1 MGLDPGLTCRIQQ
14 LIISL
19 DGLGIFTSDVHIR
32 IGWGHPAQAKEPK
45 MHKLNSGGPFTGNV
59 VRLPIMGHRG
69 GEAILPAGIAAWPTP
84 RPTSGAT
91 ITVNMAMEIVRKP
104 DPARYTDDQV
114 LEACKVVRRNGYG
127 HDWRMAVELEKALKM
142 KGDN

>member
-1 MGLDPGLTCRIQQ
+1 
-14 LIISL
+14 
-19 DGLGIFTSDVHIR
+19 
-32 IGWGHPAQAKEPK
+32 
-45 MHKLNSGGPFTGNV
+45 MHKFNSGGPIMGNV

-69 GEAILPAGIAAWPTP
+69 GEAILPAGVAAAWPTPP

-91 ITVNMAMEIVRKP
+91 ITVDVALEIVRKP

-114 LEACKVVRRNGYG
+114 REACKVVRRNGYG
-127 HDWRMAVELEKALKM
+127 HEWRMAVELEKAMKM

>member
-1 MGLDPGLTCRIQQ
+1 
-14 LIISL
+14 
-19 DGLGIFTSDVHIR
+19 
-32 IGWGHPAQAKEPK
+32 

-69 GEAILPAGIAAWPTP
+69 GEAILPAGIAAAWPTP

-91 ITVNMAMEIVRKP
+91 ITVNMALEIVRKP

-114 LEACKVVRRNGYG
+114 REACNVVRRNVFGLE
-127 HDWRMAVELEKALKM
+127 WLKAVELEKSM
-142 KGDN
+142 KVMGDN

>member
-1 MGLDPGLTCRIQQ
+1 
-14 LIISL
+14 
-19 DGLGIFTSDVHIR
+19 
-32 IGWGHPAQAKEPK
+32 

-69 GEAILPAGIAAWPTP
+69 GEAILPTGIAAAWPTP

>member
-1 MGLDPGLTCRIQQ
+1 MN
-14 LIISL
+14 ISV
-19 DGLGIFTSDVHIR
+19 DGRGSFTSDVLIR
-32 IGWGHPAQAKEPK
+32 IGWGYPGPEQREPK
-45 MHKLNSGGPFTGNV
+45 MQKSNSGGPIMGNV

-69 GEAILPAGIAAWPTP
+69 GEAILPAGVAAAWPTPP

-91 ITVNMAMEIVRKP
+91 ITVDVALEIVRKP

-127 HDWRMAVELEKALKM
+127 HEWRMAVELEKAMKM

>member
-1 MGLDPGLTCRIQQ
+1 MPGGSGRNQ
-14 LIISL
+14 LLNISV
-19 DGLGIFTSDVHIR
+19 DGRGGFTSDVLIR
-32 IGWGHPAQAKEPK
+32 IGWGTPAQAKEPK
-45 MHKLNSGGPFTGNV
+45 MHKFNSGGPIMGNV

-69 GEAILPAGIAAWPTP
+69 GEAILPAGVAAAWPTPP

-91 ITVNMAMEIVRKP
+91 ITVDVALEIVRKP

-114 LEACKVVRRNGYG
+114 REACKVVRRNGYG
-127 HDWRMAVELEKALKM
+127 HEWRMAVELEKAMKM

>member
-1 MGLDPGLTCRIQQ
+1 
-14 LIISL
+14 
-19 DGLGIFTSDVHIR
+19 
-32 IGWGHPAQAKEPK
+32 

-69 GEAILPAGIAAWPTP
+69 GEAILPAGIAAAWPTP
-84 RPTSGAT
+84 RPTSGPT
-91 ITVNMAMEIVRKP
+91 ITVDVALEIVRKP

-142 KGDN
+142 KGNN

>member
-1 MGLDPGLTCRIQQ
+1 
-14 LIISL
+14 
-19 DGLGIFTSDVHIR
+19 
-32 IGWGHPAQAKEPK
+32 

-69 GEAILPAGIAAWPTP
+69 GEAILPAGIAAAWPTP
-84 RPTSGAT
+84 RPTSGTT

-114 LEACKVVRRNGYG
+114 LDACKVVRRNGYG

>member
-1 MGLDPGLTCRIQQ
+1 
-14 LIISL
+14 
-19 DGLGIFTSDVHIR
+19 
-32 IGWGHPAQAKEPK
+32 
-45 MHKLNSGGPFTGNV
+45 MHKLNSGGPITGNV

-142 KGDN
+142 NGDN

>member
-1 MGLDPGLTCRIQQ
+1 
-14 LIISL
+14 
-19 DGLGIFTSDVHIR
+19 
-32 IGWGHPAQAKEPK
+32 
-45 MHKLNSGGPFTGNV
+45 MHKFNSGGPIMGNV

-69 GEAILPAGIAAWPTP
+69 GGAILPAGVAAAWPTP
-84 RPTSGAT
+84 RPTSGT
-91 ITVNMAMEIVRKP
+91 IIIITVDVALEIVRKP

-127 HDWRMAVELEKALKM
+127 HDWRTAVELEKALKM